1 MGAPMGLSV
10 TAVETALKWSSLGGI
25 VHRPTSKPVHVL
37 VDFFGLS
44 VPVTYHTIV
53 LVI

>member
-1 MGAPMGLSV
+1 MGLSV
-10 TAVETALKWSSLGGI
+10 TAVETALRMKWSSPGGI

-44 VPVTYHTIV
+44 GPDTYHTIV
-53 LVI
+53 SVI